1 MDILETI
8 ELVLNESWVDD
19 VTGRNVVE
27 STKKAVSKG
36 IFNMD
41 GKKVMGER
49 KSKMT
54 LSVLYDDDTVED
66 MTWKQFKDSKL
77 PWVGGQEMDDNLA
90 KKDFLQGMV
99 KQQKQFNK
107 QVDYNTWAKQ
117 NMNSTWEQKV
127 DMAMNMLGA
136 KYNKRGMMR

>member
-1 MDILETI
+1 MDITKKI
-8 ELVLNESWVDD
+8 DLVLNEGWVDD
-19 VTGRNVVE
+19 VTGRNVNE
-27 STKKAVSKG
+27 TKKAISKG
-36 IFNMD
+36 IYNMD
-41 GKKVMGER
+41 GRKIMGER

-54 LSVLYDDDTVED
+54 LSVLFDDDTLED

-77 PWVGGQEMDDNLA
+77 PWVGGQEKDDHIS

-117 NMNSTWEQKV
+117 NMNASWEQKV
-127 DMAMNMLGA
+127 DMAMKMLGA
-136 KYNKRGMMR
+136 KYAKRGMMR